1 MYEELAVEERHVSLR
16 NSLEDLSKTMD
27 KLESLVFQGP
37 LPPRS
42 EEKVEANDVVSAF
55 IGTVNYLNTRLSS
68 ILGTLQKI
76 V

>member
-1 MYEELAVEERHVSLR
+1 MAKMKINPPVGEGKIFEEG
-16 NSLEDLSKTMD
+16 
-27 KLESLVFQGP
+27 KLQGY
-37 LPPRS
+37 
-42 EEKVEANDVVSAF
+42 KVEANDVVSAF